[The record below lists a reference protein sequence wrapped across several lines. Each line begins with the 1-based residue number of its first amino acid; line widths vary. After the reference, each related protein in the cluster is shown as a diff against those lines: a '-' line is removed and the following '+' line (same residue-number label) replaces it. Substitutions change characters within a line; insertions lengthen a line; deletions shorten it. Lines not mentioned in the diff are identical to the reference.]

1 MVKKLL
7 IAVAVIVL
15 LLVGAAVAA
24 PFLIPTD
31 AIMRRVVAEVEARTG
46 RQLSI
51 DGDVSLSLLPVL
63 ALDVNQVRFANA
75 SWSDAGEMAKVD
87 HMAVELALWP
97 LLSGEVRVARFVL
110 DQPVIRLERRADGT
124 ANWQIAAG
132 GETMSGTVQ
141 PAAPGTAEPGT
152 AEPGTGAQPGSGN
165 GRLSG
170 LTLGDVH
177 ITDGTVIYSDAASGT
192 EQRLDAVNLT
202 IATETLDSPLTL
214 TGDASWRDMP
224 VTISARA
231 ETARAVIE
239 GRETPARV
247 ELGLRDARVVLDG
260 TALPGGQPGFA
271 GTSEVTVPDP
281 RGLADAMGTPLAL
294 PDGALSALSLAGRV
308 DATPARVSLSDARLA
323 VDDIEATG
331 GMAVDLS
338 GPRPKIE
345 GALTTGDLVLDRYL
359 PADAGGGATTPGAG
373 ADGAGDQGWSD
384 APIDLSALAVADAD
398 VTINAGSVTIRDTR
412 LGATELALRLD
423 DRRLTVDVPQTGLY
437 GGSGHVTI
445 GVNGRASP
453 ASLSLKGAFQGLDLL
468 PLLTAATGSDR
479 LEGTGRTEFDLTARG
494 SSQKALIGGL
504 AGRGLYEV
512 TDGALRGINIA
523 AMIRNLG
530 GAFDD
535 GGAERK
541 TDFARLG
548 GSFTAERG
556 IVTNRDTELQA
567 PLLRV
572 TAAGTVNLPER
583 RLDYRIEPKAV
594 ANLEG
599 QGGRADLSGLMVP
612 VIVEGPW
619 SNLSYRPD
627 LEGALR
633 QGLNDPEAVRRAIEG
648 AREGDVGD
656 ALKGLLGGG
665 QSGGDAGDDN
675 ATDGSEPAN
684 PLDQLKGLFKR

>member
-7 IAVAVIVL
+7 IAVAVIVVL
-15 LLVGAAVAA
+15 LIVAAVAA

-51 DGDVSLSLLPVL
+51 EGDVSLSLLPVL
-63 ALDVNQVRFANA
+63 AVDVNQVRFANA
-75 SWSDAGEMAKVD
+75 SWSDAGDMAKVD

-110 DQPVIRLERRADGT
+110 EQPVIRLERRADGT

-132 GETMSGTVQ
+132 GDTRSGTVQ
-141 PAAPGTAEPGT
+141 PAAPGAS
-152 AEPGTGAQPGSGN
+152 ATGDAN
-165 GRLSG
+165 GLSG
-170 LTLGDVH
+170 LTLGDVR
-177 ITDGTVIYSDAASGT
+177 ITNGTVLYRDAASGA

-202 IATETLDSPLTL
+202 VATETLDTPLTL
-214 TGDASWRDMP
+214 TGDAVWRDMP

-260 TALPGGQPGFA
+260 TALPGGRPGFA
-271 GTSEVTVPDP
+271 GTGEVTVPDP

-294 PDGALSALSLAGRV
+294 PDGALSAVSLAGRM
-308 DATPARVSLSDARLA
+308 DATPARVSLSDAHLT

-331 GMAVDLS
+331 RMAVDLS

-345 GALTTGDLVLDRYL
+345 GALATGDLVLDRYL
-359 PADAGGGATTPGAG
+359 PADAGDGATTSGTG
-373 ADGAGDQGWSD
+373 ADGGGGDQGWSD
-384 APIDLSALAVADAD
+384 APIDLSALAAADAD
-398 VTINAGSVTIRDTR
+398 VTVNARSVTIRDTR

-445 GVNGRASP
+445 DVNGRASP
-453 ASLSLKGAFQGLDLL
+453 ASLSLKGAFQDLDLL

-494 SSQKALIGGL
+494 NNQTALIGSL

-556 IVTNRDTELQA
+556 IVANRDTELQA

-665 QSGGDAGDDN
+665 QSGGDTT
-675 ATDGSEPAN
+675 TDGSEPAN

>member
-1 MVKKLL
+1 
-7 IAVAVIVL
+7 
-15 LLVGAAVAA
+15 
-24 PFLIPTD
+24 
-31 AIMRRVVAEVEARTG
+31 
-46 RQLSI
+46 
-51 DGDVSLSLLPVL
+51 
-63 ALDVNQVRFANA
+63 
-75 SWSDAGEMAKVD
+75 
-87 HMAVELALWP
+87 
-97 LLSGEVRVARFVL
+97 
-110 DQPVIRLERRADGT
+110 
-124 ANWQIAAG
+124 
-132 GETMSGTVQ
+132 
-141 PAAPGTAEPGT
+141 
-152 AEPGTGAQPGSGN
+152 
-165 GRLSG
+165 
-170 LTLGDVH
+170 
-177 ITDGTVIYSDAASGT
+177 
-192 EQRLDAVNLT
+192 
-202 IATETLDSPLTL
+202 
-214 TGDASWRDMP
+214 
-224 VTISARA
+224 
-231 ETARAVIE
+231 
-239 GRETPARV
+239 
-247 ELGLRDARVVLDG
+247 
-260 TALPGGQPGFA
+260 
-271 GTSEVTVPDP
+271 VPDP

-331 GMAVDLS
+331 RMAVDLS